1 MFCPIKFQIHFLP
14 PSTLCNPL
22 LHIIH
27 LYYTKYLPPRM
38 SNNHRVLN
46 NKLFKNIMFKNKKYM
61 IKSIIY
67 AKQIAFYRKTI
78 TTITKSLH

>member
-1 MFCPIKFQIHFLP
+1 
-14 PSTLCNPL
+14 
-22 LHIIH
+22 
-27 LYYTKYLPPRM
+27 M

-67 AKQIAFYRKTI
+67 AKQIAFYRKNNKSYYKII
-78 TTITKSLH
+78 TLNIL

>member
-1 MFCPIKFQIHFLP
+1 
-14 PSTLCNPL
+14 
-22 LHIIH
+22 
-27 LYYTKYLPPRM
+27 M

-67 AKQIAFYRKTI
+67 AKQIAFYRKNN
-78 TTITKSLH
+78 KSYYKNHYIKYAIIYTFKID

>member
-1 MFCPIKFQIHFLP
+1 
-14 PSTLCNPL
+14 
-22 LHIIH
+22 
-27 LYYTKYLPPRM
+27 M

-61 IKSIIY
+61 MKSIIY

-78 TTITKSLH
+78 ITITKSLH